1 MGERGE
7 EAGSERRVGQPAHV
21 RSESR
26 SRGAS
31 GGPLSAPPLT
41 PLSPPP
47 PFVSVLEWLESY
59 AAAHGLKWRR
69 DSLNNTVI
77 YRPGSGGGESAPPVI
92 IQGHVDVVTEKNDD
106 TTHDFFT
113 QGVSLLREG
122 DWVTADGTTLGADN
136 GIGVAA
142 ALALLAA
149 PPSASLPPLEVLLTT
164 DEEAGMG
171 GAMGLDGGMLSGRTL
186 LNLDTEEWGEIYIGC
201 AGGGDSRLLLDVPL
215 EPVPPGLAFLSLRVV
230 GLLGGHSGMNIGEGR
245 GNAVRLLA
253 RALDAAG
260 LEAPLALA
268 AAGGGDKRNAIARE
282 ASAAFGVPAAAKPA
296 VLEALRRV
304 EREAKE
310 EFGTLETGLRFEIDD
325 LAPDAAPAAAFA
337 PDAAARLVTLLLA
350 LPHGPIKYS
359 HAVEGLVETSNNVAS
374 LKTLS
379 KEDVEAVQGKKGETV
394 DLATSSEAPPPPS
407 SSSSAAAAFSPSALG
422 ESHVVLDVTC
432 STRSSVDPALTAAR
446 RAIARLGALAGARV
460 LQESRYPGWAPTPEA
475 PVIKAA
481 ARALRAVT
489 GREPGLKAIHAG
501 LECGLL
507 REKIPGVQCVSYGPT
522 ITGAHSPDEKVQI
535 STVEPF
541 FKATAILLEQ
551 LAKVKA

>member
-1 MGERGE
+1 M
-7 EAGSERRVGQPAHV
+7 
-21 RSESR
+21 
-26 SRGAS
+26 
-31 GGPLSAPPLT
+31 
-41 PLSPPP
+41 
-47 PFVSVLEWLESY
+47 
-59 AAAHGLKWRR
+59 
-69 DSLNNTVI
+69 
-77 YRPGSGGGESAPPVI
+77 I
-92 IQGHVDVVTEKNDD
+92 IQGHVDVVTEKNDG
-106 TTHDFFT
+106 TEHDFFT
-113 QGVSLLREG
+113 EGVRLLREG

-149 PPSASLPPLEVLLTT
+149 PADASLPPLEVLLTT

-171 GAMGLDGGMLSGRTL
+171 GAMGLDGSMLQGRTL

-201 AGGGDSRLLLDVPL
+201 AGGGDSRLLLDLPL
-215 EPVPPGLAFLSLRVV
+215 VEVEEERAGAGGLVFFSLRVA

-245 GNAVRLLA
+245 GNAVKLLA

-260 LEAPLALA
+260 LVAPVSLASAL
-268 AAGGGDKRNAIARE
+268 GGDKRNAIARE
-282 ASAAFGVPAAAKPA
+282 ASATFGVPAADAPR
-296 VLEALRRV
+296 VLEVLKRA
-304 EREAKE
+304 EAEAKE
-310 EFGTLETGLRFEIDD
+310 EFGTLETQLRFEVAE
-325 LAPDAAPAAAFA
+325 LAPESAPARVFA
-337 PDAAARLVTLLLA
+337 PGAASALLTLVLA

-374 LKTLS
+374 IK
-379 KEDVEAVQGKKGETV
+379 
-394 DLATSSEAPPPPS
+394 
-407 SSSSAAAAFSPSALG
+407 ALG
-422 ESHVVLDVTC
+422 EDEVKAIQDKEGESLGLGQGAAPSASPLSTFSPVGLNETHAVLDVTC

-481 ARALRAVT
+481 AEALKQVT
-489 GREPGLKAIHAG
+489 GYEPGLKAIHAG

-522 ITGAHSPDEKVQI
+522 ITGAHSPDEQVQI

-541 FKATAILLEQ
+541 FKATAILLES
-551 LAKVKA
+551 LAKVRA